1 MNEHITPTP
10 TSTPAFQYGMRFTV
24 GAHSARH
31 VRRILRSYLG
41 LWGMPGLADDASLA
55 LTELLA
61 NVVRHVPDRRCALLI
76 ERGPDGVRVE
86 VRDESPV
93 LPRLLGSSPEDE
105 SGRGLALVDAV
116 VHKWGV
122 SQTGAPGKTVW
133 FECRDVPRPDG
144 GSLGR

>member
-1 MNEHITPTP
+1 MTEDITRTCA
-10 TSTPAFQYGMRFTV
+10 PAPASQYGMRFTV

-31 VRRILRSYLG
+31 VRRILRSYLD
-41 LWGMPGLADDASLA
+41 LWGMPGLVDDASLA

-76 ERGPDGVRVE
+76 ERGPEGVRVE

-93 LPRLLGSSPEDE
+93 LPRLLSASPEDE
-105 SGRGLALVDAV
+105 SGRGLALLGAV

-133 FECRDVPRPDG
+133 FECRDVPRPDD
-144 GSLGR
+144 SSVRR

>member
-1 MNEHITPTP
+1 MNEHITPT
-10 TSTPAFQYGMRFTV
+10 STPTPASQYGMRFTV

-61 NVVRHVPDRRCALLI
+61 NVARHVPDRRCALLI
-76 ERGPDGVRVE
+76 ERGPEGVRVE

-93 LPRLLGSSPEDE
+93 LPRLLSASSEDE
-105 SGRGLALVDAV
+105 SGRGLALLDAV
-116 VHKWGV
+116 VHTWGV

-133 FECRDVPRPDG
+133 FECRRHVP
-144 GSLGR
+144 